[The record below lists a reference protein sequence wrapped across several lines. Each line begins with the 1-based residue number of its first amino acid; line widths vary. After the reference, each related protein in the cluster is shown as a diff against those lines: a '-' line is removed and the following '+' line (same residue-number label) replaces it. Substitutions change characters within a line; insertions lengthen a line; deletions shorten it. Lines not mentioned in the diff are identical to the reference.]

1 MKLLLPFW
9 LVFLVAF
16 GGLPVPGRA
25 ADRVLPL
32 VTSQPQTAAAPVTGL
47 PVPSAES
54 RSESGERNQ
63 PTAPSSRP
71 NLRFDC
77 FSAADGL
84 SFSLT
89 TSILQDERGFMWFG
103 TRYGLDKYDGNNF
116 EVYFPGP
123 SGDVMGG
130 NFIIDLHQDQAGD
143 LWMITSIDVVRRD
156 AKTGA
161 FVHYNRNRLTPGRI
175 NTISEDAAGTIW
187 IGTNGGLNRFNPST
201 ALRADGHAG
210 CARQHGA

>member
-9 LVFLVAF
+9 LVFLAAF
-16 GGLPVPGRA
+16 SGLPALGRA
-25 ADRVLPL
+25 ADRALPL

-103 TRYGLDKYDGNNF
+103 TRYGLDKYDGSNF
-116 EVYFPGP
+116 DGLLPGAQR
-123 SGDVMGG
+123 GCHGG
-130 NFIIDLHQDQAGD
+130 QFH
-143 LWMITSIDVVRRD
+143 
-156 AKTGA
+156 
-161 FVHYNRNRLTPGRI
+161 H
-175 NTISEDAAGTIW
+175 
-187 IGTNGGLNRFNPST
+187 
-201 ALRADGHAG
+201 
-210 CARQHGA
+210 